1 MKKNR
6 IEQLLA
12 YLKDTPNDSFVLF
25 ALAKEY
31 ERAEQFEESL
41 VWYQKL
47 KKIDPNHVGLY
58 YHLAA
63 LLYQLSRKTEA
74 KMVYEEGITIAK
86 RLQDHHAENELKA
99 AYNLQDWV

>member
-1 MKKNR
+1 MEKNR

-47 KKIDPNHVGLY
+47 KKIDPNYVGLY
-58 YHLAA
+58 FHYAA
-63 LLYQLSRKTEA
+63 LLCTDVRKE
-74 KMVYEEGITIAK
+74 KDKLVYE
-86 RLQDHHAENELKA
+86 
-99 AYNLQDWV
+99 